1 MTRVPSAGMFF
12 RRLHSLP
19 SYSIY
24 FGGLPVGLLFFVFF
38 SPPFSLSLK
47 VGATFIQTPPQRLG
61 RFQYTI
67 LRSSP
72 LIQPTMTGDGAATL
86 GVCQCDDGHRCFLY
100 GLGGTFISVP
110 FRGHIYGL
118 RCKRL
123 FFFFVFVDLLS
134 AFLRIPGVPDPACY

>member
-67 LRSSP
+67 VRSPP
-72 LIQPTMTGDGAATL
+72 LIQPTMTGDDAATL
-86 GVCQCDDGHRCFLY
+86 GVCHLCFLY

-123 FFFFVFVDLLS
+123 FFVFVDLLS
-134 AFLRIPGVPDPACY
+134 AFLRIPGVPDLACY

>member
-67 LRSSP
+67 VRSPP
-72 LIQPTMTGDGAATL
+72 LIQPTMTGDDAATL
-86 GVCQCDDGHRCFLY
+86 GVCQCDDGLSPMFPVWFGGDVHFSAISRSHLRLEVQEAFFCFC
-100 GLGGTFISVP
+100 
-110 FRGHIYGL
+110 R
-118 RCKRL
+118 
-123 FFFFVFVDLLS
+123 S
-134 AFLRIPGVPDPACY
+134 AFRFSQDSRCS

>member
-38 SPPFSLSLK
+38 FPPILSIFKGGRNLHPNTTATTWKIPIHNCKVPPSHPTHHDRRRCRHIGRLSPMFPVWFGGDVHFSAISRSHL
-47 VGATFIQTPPQRLG
+47 RLEV
-61 RFQYTI
+61 QE
-67 LRSSP
+67 
-72 LIQPTMTGDGAATL
+72 A
-86 GVCQCDDGHRCFLY
+86 
-100 GLGGTFISVP
+100 
-110 FRGHIYGL
+110 
-118 RCKRL
+118 